1 MMKQTFTFAGLLN
14 RTPINRY
21 FVMASLAAVLLFVV
35 GGCKEKEDST
45 AEVLPRPVKVI
56 TVAGTA
62 DTGVVSFPGKTRANQ
77 RADLSFKVAGPL
89 VEFPVEEGQAV
100 QQGQL
105 IARIDPRDFETRVK
119 EIKSSLAEAKANLK
133 SMEKGARVEDI
144 KMLEAEVEAA
154 TAEYLYAEDQYNR
167 YKQLWI
173 KQHAS
178 RADFDRQSR
187 LRKTAKASLE
197 AAKQDLAKGKR
208 GARKEDIEAQKS
220 RIRGLEAKLK
230 AAGDALGDTYL
241 KAPFAGVVGKRYV
254 ENHQEVQ
261 AKQPI
266 VFLQDISRI
275 EVLVDVPENLANWVR
290 EKFGPDVVARFVG
303 MPDQFFPLTLKEF
316 STEADP
322 QTLTYQA
329 VLVMDRPEGIHIL
342 PGMTATVEGSPGFS
356 EENRSSIMIPAIAVT
371 RDSEKTPFVW
381 ILDEADMIVKK
392 TTVRIGALTGS
403 ENIVILDGLK
413 LGEKVVTAGVSKIR
427 AGMKVSIWGTSK

>member
-1 MMKQTFTFAGLLN
+1 MMKQTFTFAGLLKIKA
-14 RTPINRY
+14 INKY
-21 FVMASLAAVLLFVV
+21 VVVAFVTAVLLFVV
-35 GGCKEKEDST
+35 SGCKKKEDST
-45 AEVLPRPVKVI
+45 TAVASRPVKVI
-56 TVAGTA
+56 TVSGSA
-62 DTGVVSFPGKTRANQ
+62 DTVMVSLPAKTRANQ

-89 VEFPVEEGQAV
+89 VEFPVEEGQTV
-100 QQGQL
+100 QKGQL
-105 IARIDPRDFETRVK
+105 IARIDPRDFETRLR
-119 EIKSSLAEAKANLK
+119 EINSSLAEARANLK
-133 SMEKGARVEDI
+133 SMERGARVEDI
-144 KMLEAEVEAA
+144 RMLEAEVEAA

-178 RADFDRQSR
+178 RADLDRQSR
-187 LRKTAKASLE
+187 LRKTAGAALKA
-197 AAKQDLAKGKR
+197 ARQDLAKGKR
-208 GARKEDIEAQKS
+208 GARKEDIDAQMS

-230 AAGDALGDTYL
+230 AAGDALDDTYL

-275 EVLVDVPENLANWVR
+275 EVLVDVPENLANRVR
-290 EKFGPDVVARFVG
+290 EGFGPDVVARFAG
-303 MPDQFFPLTLKEF
+303 MPDQSFPLTLKAF

-329 VLVMDRPEGIHIL
+329 VLVMDRPQDIHIL
-342 PGMTATVEGSPGFS
+342 PGMTATVEGSQDFS
-356 EENRSSIMIPAIAVT
+356 RENHFRIIIPAVAVT
-371 RDSEKTPFVW
+371 RDSGKTPFVW

-392 TTVRIGALTGS
+392 TKIRMGELTGS
-403 ENIVILDGLK
+403 GNIEILDGLK
-413 LGEKVVTAGVSKIR
+413 RGEKVVTAGVTKLR